1 MARTVERV
9 KLKTNTPGTERTLTV
24 FRYGKP
30 GARPKAYLQA
40 AIHANEFPGTMAL
53 HHLVPML
60 DQADKAG
67 RIKGEIVIVPTANP
81 IGLAQIVFAQHL
93 GRFDLNLR
101 DNFNRNY
108 HDLSGPAGDRVK
120 GRLTH
125 DPARNVKLIREAGLA
140 ALKDIRPANELQ
152 DQRWQLMSRSID
164 ADMVLDLHC
173 DSQAALHHFISKRDW
188 PAISDLSAGIGAE
201 AVLCNEPYSST
212 MTFMGANG
220 AWWAKLAERFPNMP
234 IPQGCQSSTIEYR
247 GQHNVTHELGEAD
260 ALNLYKF
267 LQRRGAVAGNP
278 GKTPKPLC
286 SATPISGMD
295 VGYAPS
301 EGILTYLK
309 PEGAKVRKGETIC
322 EVIDPVAADPTKART
337 PVKARTSGVLFSR
350 RTDGRL
356 AWPGMVCF
364 RIAGAK
370 PLKHR
375 KGATGLDD

>member
-9 KLKTNTPGTERTLTV
+9 TLKTNTPGTTRTLTV

-60 DQADKAG
+60 DAADKAG

-81 IGLAQIVFAQHL
+81 IGLAQIAFAQHL
-93 GRFDLNLR
+93 GRFDMNLR

-108 HDLSGPAGDRVK
+108 HDLSGPVAERVK
-120 GRLTH
+120 GRLSH

-140 ALKDIRPANELQ
+140 VLKDMRPANELQ
-152 DQRWQLMSRSID
+152 DQRLQLMRRSID
-164 ADMVLDLHC
+164 VDMVLDLHC
-173 DSQAALHHFISKRDW
+173 DAQAALHHFISKTDW
-188 PAISDLSAGIGAE
+188 PAIGDLSAQIGAE
-201 AVLCNEPYSST
+201 AVMYNDPYSST
-212 MTFMGANG
+212 MTFMGCNG
-220 AWWAKLAERFPNMP
+220 AWWAKLAQRFPNMP

-267 LQRRGAVAGNP
+267 LQRRGVIAGNP
-278 GKTPKPLC
+278 GKPPKPLC
-286 SATPISGMD
+286 PATPISGMD

-301 EGILTYLK
+301 EGILTYMK

-322 EVIDPVAADPTKART
+322 EVIDPVAADPLKART
-337 PVKARTSGVLFSR
+337 PIKARAAGVLFSR
-350 RTDGRL
+350 RLNGRL

-375 KGATGLDD
+375 LGASGLDD